1 MKRARV
7 FLMGLSVA
15 LLALGLSRGQ
25 ARAQAG
31 DVVVTGATVDMTH
44 FVGREPIDQIDLTAN
59 FTNNEL
65 AEGKRCEPA
74 DNLLFHGVKV
84 TVQQGFCGAKTAK
97 SNVTI
102 PFFQPLAPK
111 SALANFSGFSMEGAT
126 VDALLRTLKT
136 PLGTCGAWSLRV
148 DAVNVNLAA
157 IRRNPVAVTITLPDG
172 SFGCLGI
179 TSALIDQ

>member
-1 MKRARV
+1 V
-7 FLMGLSVA
+7 SN
-15 LLALGLSRGQ
+15 
-25 ARAQAG
+25 
-31 DVVVTGATVDMTH
+31 ATVDMTH
-44 FVGREPIDQIDLTAN
+44 FVGREPIDQIDLTAT

-102 PFFQPLAPK
+102 PFFQPLGPK
-111 SALANFSGFSMEGAT
+111 SALANFSGFSMEGAS

-136 PLGTCGAWSLRV
+136 PVGTCGSWSLRV
-148 DAVNVNLAA
+148 DAINVNLAA
-157 IRRNPVAVTITLPDG
+157 VKRNPVAVTITLPDG
-172 SFGCLGI
+172 SLGCLGL
-179 TSALIDQ
+179 SNALIDQ

>member
-1 MKRARV
+1 MKRTSLFV
-7 FLMGLSVA
+7 MGLSIA
-15 LLALGLSRGQ
+15 LLTFGLGRGQ

-31 DVVVTGATVDMTH
+31 DVVVTGTTVDITH
-44 FVGREPIDQIDLTAN
+44 FAGKDQIDLTAN

-84 TVQQGFCGAKTAK
+84 SVQPGFCGAKTPA
-97 SNVTI
+97 SLITI
-102 PFFQPLAPK
+102 PFFQPLAFG
-111 SALANFSGFSMEGAT
+111 SLLANFSGFSMQGAT

-136 PLGTCGAWSLRV
+136 PVGTCGAWSLRV
-148 DAVNVNLAA
+148 DAINVYLLQ

-179 TSALIDQ
+179 TNALIDQ